1 VTENAHLTP
10 HVRASTRPVGLHVT
24 GSFREAMMGGRAFIL
39 LKTGRKGRKS
49 RNQAEIRLANLLKI
63 LGIGRFRNPIP
74 SPRMEKTCNDWI

>member
-1 VTENAHLTP
+1 
-10 HVRASTRPVGLHVT
+10 
-24 GSFREAMMGGRAFIL
+24 MMGGRAFIL